1 MILNQPRNTLP
12 LAVIA
17 FLVGALAFWAF
28 VNSAIAAPPLVDPIV
43 AADHAPP
50 PCLDRGVPL
59 VNPPP
64 TVLRQSWWTRARAG
78 AREVGRNTGGA
89 PLVFAVGGVLVLVRQ
104 RWPRAR
110 RGWVGRFSAG
120 CYAAAIWAGGSLQ
133 LGATWATAATGVIVS
148 LVTGA
153 AWAAVPG
160 EDKAPGGSVAS

>member
-1 MILNQPRNTLP
+1 MSDRRFRLATL
-12 LAVIA
+12 VIA
-17 FLVGALAFWAF
+17 AVGLLLGGAVA
-28 VNSAIAAPPLVDPIV
+28 NAIAAPPVPDPVV
-43 AADHAPP
+43 AADHAAP
-50 PCLDRGVPL
+50 PCLEHGVPL
-59 VNPPP
+59 VNPQP

-78 AREVGRNTGGA
+78 AREVGKNTGGA

-160 EDKAPGGSVAS
+160 EDKAQGGSVAS